1 MINGVDCGQ
10 PQVLSAHVNLT
21 SETATVSLVP
31 EQKTAPDG
39 LKQLGE
45 ELAQHLTTC
54 GFTSTLRGMV
64 FFFFFFV
71 VVQCCKCHCIW
82 FLWSFMQYRE
92 KCQMGVFVKI
102 GYPYICFSPQ
112 QNKWRMLEKVREY
125 WGDFVVIWFLFMC
138 NVCIIFSSICHLIIS
153 FIDTWNI
160 NKWEFENPSMFCG
173 WSNFHKIACFIGFSS
188 FQYFT
193 PQTIPF

>member
-64 FFFFFFV
+64 FFFFFCVVSIFLFLCFPWSLWHHKIILQHPFTFSHNPLQFLLYLPCGFV
-71 VVQCCKCHCIW
+71 TMISS
-82 FLWSFMQYRE
+82 L
-92 KCQMGVFVKI
+92 VKI
-102 GYPYICFSPQ
+102 QVDRIHNIFGLRRNLLLSSFI
-112 QNKWRMLEKVREY
+112 
-125 WGDFVVIWFLFMC
+125 
-138 NVCIIFSSICHLIIS
+138 IIFFFYFFIGGNSIS
-153 FIDTWNI
+153 FELSSLIYF
-160 NKWEFENPSMFCG
+160 NK
-173 WSNFHKIACFIGFSS
+173 I
-188 FQYFT
+188 T
-193 PQTIPF
+193 